1 MFHWIIKIGITSSSS
16 TTSSLTVNKQ
26 IVIKLSVYN
35 ISSIIQMLYST
46 HVGPRTNE
54 NPGLLVP
61 GDGAPSDLVLWKVAG
76 FEPVWNRTEV
86 PPPPPPPE
94 GSDNPLSNY
103 QIDNN
108 NRLIFNQNAIN
119 KQFTP
124 TCKKSNPPPTSKVA
138 SEALSDP
145 GPLPAFWDSC
155 TSSIK
160 PPLHIGHVKSC

>member
-76 FEPVWNRTEV
+76 FEPV
-86 PPPPPPPE
+86 
-94 GSDNPLSNY
+94 
-103 QIDNN
+103 
-108 NRLIFNQNAIN
+108 
-119 KQFTP
+119 
-124 TCKKSNPPPTSKVA
+124 
-138 SEALSDP
+138 
-145 GPLPAFWDSC
+145 
-155 TSSIK
+155 
-160 PPLHIGHVKSC
+160 